1 MNSAYNFNFHNVQ
14 LLIKDIFSEC
24 TLNTIFDC
32 IIKFIFWNLKQGPQ
46 LFIHNVVT
54 VHNIFDR
61 RFVFVYIIY
70 IYLYCT
76 SVVHRC
82 T

>member
-14 LLIKDIFSEC
+14 LLIKGIFSEC

-32 IIKFIFWNLKQGPQ
+32 IIKIILWNLKQGPQ
-46 LFIHNVVT
+46 LFIHSVVT
-54 VHNIFDR
+54 VPDIFDR

-70 IYLYCT
+70 ILILYICCT
-76 SVVHRC
+76 
-82 T
+82 